1 MTTPEIIKSLLEE
14 KGMTQ
19 ADLANQIGI
28 RTETLSRILNGKQ
41 QMGTHTLQKIAD
53 ALEVEVYELTE
64 PKGYDDHRFEV
75 KGYLDYCGAI
85 TRINSLKDLKKY
97 VQKVE
102 SVAKYTKFKEK
113 KLPKQSAITLADID
127 FGKWETIDATIRD
140 VKSFRHHYD
149 IIDDEQFNVGNMC
162 PGFPFSLQGIQFNN
176 SESAYIAGGFSID
189 TPEHIRIQEA
199 LIQNND
205 GYKAK
210 KEFRNKRYLHLF
222 RKDWEEFNVEW
233 MKYVV
238 WQKCKGNKDFAEL
251 LKKIPHST
259 MVVENSTGMTGA
271 TAQVWGCFNKELME
285 LREAKEQIYLMQN
298 PKANKD
304 TLNIEANKWHHY
316 GVWEGRNLMGKIIK
330 SCSICLINGEELP
343 IDYDLLRRKDIYLLG
358 KKVSL

>member
-1 MTTPEIIKSLLEE
+1 MATIETIKSLIEE
-14 KGMTQ
+14 RGITQ

-28 RTETLSRILNGKQ
+28 RIETLNRILKGKQ
-41 QMGTHTLQKIAD
+41 QMGTHTLQKIAE
-53 ALEVEVYELTE
+53 ALEVEVYELTDA
-64 PKGYDDHRFEV
+64 KAYDDHRFEV
-75 KGYLDYCGAI
+75 KGYLDFCGNI

-97 VQKVE
+97 VQKADA
-102 SVAKYTKFKEK
+102 VAKYIKFKEK
-113 KLPKQSAITLADID
+113 KLPKQSPITLADID
-127 FGKWETIDATIRD
+127 WKCETIDAAERD

-149 IIDDEQFNVGNMC
+149 IIDGEQFNVGNMC
-162 PGFPFSLQGIQFNN
+162 PGFPFFLQGVQFNN
-176 SESAYIAGGFSID
+176 SESAYIAGGFSIN

-199 LIQNND
+199 LVQNND

-222 RKDWEEFNVEW
+222 RKDWEEFNIEW

-251 LKKIPHST
+251 LKNIPLST

-285 LREAKEQIYLMQN
+285 LREAKEKIFLMEH

-330 SCSICLINGEELP
+330 SCSICLINCEELP

-358 KKVSL
+358 KKIDL